1 MARNS
6 EVTRELYGG
15 YERGESDR
23 IFGQGGYVQQVQYFE
38 NKDQIS
44 TFAITEEQQPHKI
57 YSEGDWHVEP
67 ERTTHGRETESFE
80 DFLALVYSATSVNG
94 VLISDSGEPYKV
106 RITVDGEYLTE
117 KNKGTAIVIGNDG
130 ESYLWVTTPSLYNV
144 ISNDSYVRR
153 ESLKMSSNSPDF
165 GLFAFTFGVY
175 ANGP

>member
-1 MARNS
+1 M
-6 EVTRELYGG
+6 G
-15 YERGESDR
+15 
-23 IFGQGGYVQQVQYFE
+23 
-38 NKDQIS
+38 
-44 TFAITEEQQPHKI
+44 
-57 YSEGDWHVEP
+57 P

-80 DFLALVYSATSVNG
+80 DFLALVYSATSVNA

-117 KNKGTAIVIGNDG
+117 KNKGTGIIIGNDG
-130 ESYLWVTTPSLYNV
+130 ESYLWITTPSLYNV

-153 ESLKMSSNSPDF
+153 ENLKMTSNSPDF